1 MKIEIIS
8 VNALGEGAEM
18 LIGVAITG
26 DSGMNEKR
34 KFLLFT
40 EQYLELGLCRGAV
53 IDEDTFDRLEEMSKR
68 CVAMRKGSDLLAYS
82 SSSRVRLAQRL
93 RQKGIDR
100 ESAEDA
106 ARRLEELGLIDEEA
120 DVESL
125 VRSCL
130 KKLWGKKRIY
140 RELCAKGY
148 DRDVVSRELEGVDE
162 ETLVNNCVALFR
174 KKHKVFPSDPETQ
187 KKIIASL
194 VRYGYSF
201 GEIKRALQIIEK

>member
-26 DSGMNEKR
+26 ESGMSEKR

-40 EQYLELGLCRGAV
+40 EQYLELGLYRGAV
-53 IDEDTFDRLEEMSKR
+53 IDVDTFERIEEMSKR
-68 CVAMRKGSDLLAYS
+68 CVAMRKGSDLLSYS
-82 SSSRVRLAQRL
+82 SSSRVRLAWRL

-125 VRSCL
+125 VTTCL

-148 DRDVVSRELEGVDE
+148 DRDIIASELECINEDTFVE
-162 ETLVNNCVALFR
+162 NCVALFK
-174 KKHKVFPSDPETQ
+174 KKHKVYPSDPETQ

-201 GEIKRALQIIEK
+201 GEIKKALQIIEK

>member
-53 IDEDTFDRLEEMSKR
+53 IDAYTFDKLEEMSKR

-148 DRDVVSRELEGVDE
+148 DRDVISRELEGVDE
-162 ETLVNNCVALFR
+162 ETLVNNCVALFH

>member
-18 LIGVAITG
+18 LICVAITG
-26 DSGMNEKR
+26 ESGMSEKR

-40 EQYLELGLCRGAV
+40 EQYLELGLYRGAV
-53 IDEDTFDRLEEMSKR
+53 IDVDTFERIEEMSKR
-68 CVAMRKGSDLLAYS
+68 CVAMRKGSDLLSYS
-82 SSSRVRLAQRL
+82 SSSRVRLAWRL

-125 VRSCL
+125 VTTCL
-130 KKLWGKKRIY
+130 KKLWVPTAG
-140 RELCAKGY
+140 
-148 DRDVVSRELEGVDE
+148 S
-162 ETLVNNCVALFR
+162 
-174 KKHKVFPSDPETQ
+174 
-187 KKIIASL
+187 
-194 VRYGYSF
+194 
-201 GEIKRALQIIEK
+201 

>member
-53 IDEDTFDRLEEMSKR
+53 IDADTFDKLEEMSKR

-125 VRSCL
+125 VTACL

-140 RELCAKGY
+140 RELCA
-148 DRDVVSRELEGVDE
+148 
-162 ETLVNNCVALFR
+162 
-174 KKHKVFPSDPETQ
+174 
-187 KKIIASL
+187 
-194 VRYGYSF
+194 
-201 GEIKRALQIIEK
+201 

>member
-8 VNALGEGAEM
+8 VNALGEGSEM
-18 LIGVAITG
+18 LVGVSITG
-26 DSGMNEKR
+26 EAGNVEKR

-40 EQYLELGLCRGAV
+40 EQYLELGLCCGAV
-53 IDEDTFDRLEEMSKR
+53 IDADVFDQIEEASKR

-100 ESAEDA
+100 DSAEDA
-106 ARRLEELGLIDEEA
+106 AQRLAELGLIDEEA

-148 DRDVVSRELEGVDE
+148 DRDIIASELEGVDE

-174 KKHKVFPSDPETQ
+174 KKHKVFPSDPDTQ

-194 VRYGYSF
+194 VRYGYTF
-201 GEIKRALQIIEK
+201 GEIKKALQIIEK